1 MKKWKLKQF
10 SKFIYKKLA
19 VATIADCTA
28 LQHLSGSRGVI
39 GHVTIW
45 YTPIGHFLLVVLW
58 NQASISNGFP
68 EARNARQHVETLL
81 LQPRRSDTV
90 LAASPWQDRPPGI
103 LFRYAAAILHVK
115 TKVNIINFG
124 TNRLPVNSIF
134 CSRIHRLATIHSVQ
148 TDRQTDRQTQ
158 CNTVATVITVG

>member
-1 MKKWKLKQF
+1 M
-10 SKFIYKKLA
+10 
-19 VATIADCTA
+19 
-28 LQHLSGSRGVI
+28 
-39 GHVTIW
+39 
-45 YTPIGHFLLVVLW
+45 LVVLW

-81 LQPRRSDTV
+81 FQPQGRSDTV

-115 TKVNIINFG
+115 TKVNVINFG

-148 TDRQTDRQTQ
+148 TDRQTDAMQHCRDRYY
-158 CNTVATVITVG
+158 CRLEPSGAITAMFQ